1 MNNFSPELFGRSFGE
16 ILMNYIHGIGRFIA
30 PIFHVLALILIILVI
45 IRGNKIIR
53 CFTVYFFINFLWLFI
68 FVGLYISFLL
78 FEKMGITFLI
88 FWGPVPFLLLF
99 ILLRWIKELKT
110 QKNNLNFKNI
120 PSYRYIVLPIILFGF
135 WYPSYI
141 WNFGFTLSLKDILFS
156 SFGLMPCPTT
166 MVVLSLLTL
175 KYPDVNKGLF
185 YSLTLFAVMVGTAQI
200 AIGYVP
206 DYPLAFLGYYSAF
219 LILFDRINQ
228 YKINESSA

>member
-16 ILMNYIHGIGRFIA
+16 VTMDYIHGIGRFIA
-30 PIFHVLALILIILVI
+30 PIFHIIAWIIITMVI
-45 IRGNKIIR
+45 IQGNKKARLFTIYFIIN
-53 CFTVYFFINFLWLFI
+53 YLWLFI

-78 FEKMGITFLI
+78 FQKMGFTFLF
-88 FWGPVPFLLLF
+88 FWGPVPFLLFF
-99 ILLRWIKELKT
+99 ILFEWINELKS
-110 QKNNLNFKNI
+110 QKNNLDFNNVPF
-120 PSYRYIVLPIILFGF
+120 YRFVVLPVILFGF

-141 WNFGFTLSLKDILFS
+141 WNFGFTLTVKDLLFS

-185 YSLTLFAVMVGTAQI
+185 YSLTLFSVLVGTAQI

-206 DYPLAFLGYYSAF
+206 DYPLAFLGYYSVF
-219 LILFDRINQ
+219 LILIERIKNI
-228 YKINESSA
+228 K

>member
-16 ILMNYIHGIGRFIA
+16 ITMDYIHGIGRFIS
-30 PIFHVLALILIILVI
+30 PIFHIIALIIIILVI
-45 IRGNKIIR
+45 IRGNKRIKYFTIYFIIN
-53 CFTVYFFINFLWLFI
+53 YIWLFI
-68 FVGLYISFLL
+68 FVGLYMSFLL
-78 FEKMGITFLI
+78 FKKMGIAFLI
-88 FWGPVPFLLLF
+88 YWGPVPFLLLF

-120 PSYRYIVLPIILFGF
+120 HFYRYIVIPVILFGF

-141 WNFGFTLSLKDILFS
+141 WNFGFTFSLKDILFS

-185 YSLTLFAVMVGTAQI
+185 YSLTLFAVMIGTAQL
-200 AIGYVP
+200 AIGYVA
-206 DYPLAFLGYYSAF
+206 DYLLAFLGYYSAF
-219 LILFDRINQ
+219 LILLDRINQ
-228 YKINESSA
+228 FKINKSSA